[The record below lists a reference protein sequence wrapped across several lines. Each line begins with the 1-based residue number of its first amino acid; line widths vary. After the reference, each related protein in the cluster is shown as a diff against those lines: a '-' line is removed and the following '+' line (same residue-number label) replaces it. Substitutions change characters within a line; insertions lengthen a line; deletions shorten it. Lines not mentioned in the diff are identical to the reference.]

1 MGLEVWEFD
10 TNVLMADSL
19 VLSTLTY
26 YISLDLFLP
35 STKEHSMTKIDISS
49 GHGVEA
55 TLT

>member
-10 TNVLMADSL
+10 TNVLMADYL

-35 STKEHSMTKIDISS
+35 STKEHSMTKTDISS